1 MKKLTLAFGFMIL
14 WLTVSSSTAAGT
26 GETQYFY
33 QKNGTIYR
41 YVVTQTGDNY
51 SFKFET
57 NPGNLDDRFKA
68 GLHVLYS
75 LYHDSSIKAASKQ
88 HYIKERADCY
98 ALDSLFHT
106 YSLCFLPNEFSSEN
120 RQRFWG
126 FVTQMPN
133 WKWLMVYNLF
143 PALLFFG
150 LLFFL
155 TKKNSG

>member
-1 MKKLTLAFGFMIL
+1 MKKFSLRLSFIIL
-14 WLTVSSSTAAGT
+14 WLTLYAHTAAGIGQT
-26 GETQYFY
+26 EYFY
-33 QKNGTIYR
+33 EKHGTSYR
-41 YVVTQTGDNY
+41 YSVTQTGDNY

-57 NPGNLDDRFKA
+57 SPGNLDERFKA

-75 LYHDSSIKAASKQ
+75 LYHDSSIKAGSKQ

-98 ALDSLFHT
+98 ALDSSFHT
-106 YSLCFLPNEFSSEN
+106 YSLCFLPNEFSPGN
-120 RQRFWG
+120 RNRFWG

-150 LLFFL
+150 LLFFI
-155 TKKNSG
+155 TKKNST